1 MIMFH
6 LWARSVVSEKIVF
19 EERVTTAHHIEGAV
33 LNKQPKPEPDWL
45 LEIGREVVGPGRN
58 PLSLPPAPM
67 TISTWKSSRTTGG
80 MASELSLC
88 RN

>member
-33 LNKQPKPEPDWL
+33 LKKQPKPEPDWL
-45 LEIGREVVGPGRN
+45 LEIGGEVVGRGGILYHYHPPYGDIHMEVVEDYRRHGFGTSLHRN
-58 PLSLPPAPM
+58 
-67 TISTWKSSRTTGG
+67 
-80 MASELSLC
+80 
-88 RN
+88 